1 LWNEKKYQSQVKMI
15 NLILAISILNTF
27 LIIYLLKAHGKEK
40 DIITEL
46 LQDNKSE
53 KELMSEED
61 KKHIDDMLKMREMYE
76 SD

>member
-1 LWNEKKYQSQVKMI
+1 MI
-15 NLILAISILNTF
+15 NLILAISISNTF

>member
-1 LWNEKKYQSQVKMI
+1 MI

-27 LIIYLLKAHGKEK
+27 LIIYLLKELGKEK
-40 DIITEL
+40 DKITEL
-46 LQDNKSE
+46 LRDSKSE
-53 KELMSEED
+53 KELSSDED

>member
-1 LWNEKKYQSQVKMI
+1 MI

-27 LIIYLLKAHGKEK
+27 LIIYLLKELGKEK
-40 DIITEL
+40 DKITEL
-46 LQDNKSE
+46 LQESE
-53 KELMSEED
+53 SKKDLPSEED

>member
-1 LWNEKKYQSQVKMI
+1 MI
-15 NLILAISILNTF
+15 NLILALSILNTF
-27 LIIYLLKAHGKEK
+27 LIIYLLKDLRKEK
-40 DIITEL
+40 DKITEL
-46 LQDNKSE
+46 LQNSKSE

>member
-1 LWNEKKYQSQVKMI
+1 MI

-46 LQDNKSE
+46 LQDYKSK

>member
-1 LWNEKKYQSQVKMI
+1 MI

-27 LIIYLLKAHGKEK
+27 LIIYLLKELGKQK
-40 DIITEL
+40 DKITEL
-46 LQDNKSE
+46 LRDSKSE
-53 KELMSEED
+53 KELTSEED

>member
-1 LWNEKKYQSQVKMI
+1 MI

-27 LIIYLLKAHGKEK
+27 LIIYLLKELGKEK
-40 DIITEL
+40 DKITEL
-46 LQDNKSE
+46 LQESE
-53 KELMSEED
+53 KELPSEED

>member
-1 LWNEKKYQSQVKMI
+1 MI
-15 NLILAISILNTF
+15 NLILALSILNTF

-61 KKHIDDMLKMREMYE
+61 KKHVDDMLKMREMYE